1 MIVCVCNRVSD
12 RDIRRHAEGGCTSF
26 DELQMAT
33 GVATCCGQCESCA
46 RDTFAQAAQPEAI
59 CFVRPEGSRGAA
71 QVSSHG

>member
-12 RDIRRHAEGGCTSF
+12 RDIRRHAEDGCGSF

-46 RDTFAQAAQPEAI
+46 RDTYAQARTEQAV
-59 CFVRPEGSRGAA
+59 CFVRKEAA
-71 QVSSHG
+71 PAN

>member
-46 RDTFAQAAQPEAI
+46 RDTFIEAQPTQAV
-59 CFVRPEGSRGAA
+59 CFVRNATQQASAPTVKA
-71 QVSSHG
+71 